1 LQLARLAC
9 LRSICGYASRMK
21 IFILTLLLGLPLLTV
36 EPVFAQSEM
45 TVRNSIKTASGD
57 AFLSRNYASL
67 EAASEEYRSTKSRTP
82 SGTWKLT
89 SFYVGISDAM
99 SRATGDIPE
108 NFSEVEN
115 IAVEWVAKYP
125 NSPSAHIVQSYA
137 WHAHGYAFR
146 GEGSAS
152 SVSPAA
158 WKELKKYDSLAMANL
173 TKHQKIASVDP
184 EWYELMLLIGR
195 VEGWSKPQFTAMLEE
210 ALDREPL
217 FYQTYF
223 TALEYLLP
231 KWGGSIAE
239 IEEFALKAVERTS
252 ASEGKG
258 MYARIYWYAS
268 QTQFGNRIFG
278 RSFAGWP
285 LMRRGFEDVIQ
296 KYPDQWNINSFA
308 KFSCLANDEAKTK
321 ELFKLIAPGPIAQ
334 AWGSKALFDHCQQLA
349 WR

>member
-1 LQLARLAC
+1 
-9 LRSICGYASRMK
+9 MK
-21 IFILTLLLGLPLLTV
+21 IFILALLLSLQLFAV
-36 EPVFAQSEM
+36 EPAFAQSEM
-45 TVRNSIKTASGD
+45 TIRSSINTTSGD
-57 AFLSRNYASL
+57 AFLNRNFALL
-67 EAASEEYRSTKSRTP
+67 EAASEEYRTSKSRTP

-89 SFYVGISDAM
+89 SFYVGISDAV
-99 SRATGDIPE
+99 SRATKDDPK

-115 IAVEWVAKYP
+115 IASEWLAKYP
-125 NSPSAHIVQSYA
+125 NSPSAHIVQSYV

-146 GEGSAS
+146 GEGYAG

-158 WKELKKYDSLAMANL
+158 WRQLEKYDSLAKAHL
-173 TKHQKIASVDP
+173 KKYQKIASVDP

-195 VEGWSKPQFTAMLEE
+195 VEGWGKPEFTAMLED
-210 ALDREPL
+210 ALEREPL

-231 KWGGSIAE
+231 KWSGSIAE

-252 ASEGKG
+252 ASEGKA

-285 LMRRGFEDVIQ
+285 LMRSGFEDMIQ
-296 KYPDQWNINSFA
+296 KYPDQWNINNFA
-308 KFSCLANDEAKTK
+308 KFACLANDEAKTK
-321 ELFKLIAPGPIAQ
+321 ELFKQITPAPIAQ